1 MRTLYL
7 QRMPSL
13 VGRHAF
19 SGRRLFDEF
28 TAISEESLLS
38 FAVVEDDNAKSIHP
52 NVKRDFISKS
62 QCLRFNPNVIYIEG
76 GLFYLY
82 GDDWRWR
89 VTETLLKEL
98 VARGTVVIVADIDR
112 KKLHEEK
119 EPYRAAGDFLE
130 AYAQYSVADL
140 HENDSDEAVYGVD
153 ETSNW
158 KGSPQNVVCRVEK
171 MVVCDW
177 IRPIYDG
184 ISEILAVQPCCLTPS
199 QTIVASG
206 NCDTTGTLHL
216 DRWVDKRYYCPFAGA
231 AQHGIGYVVTIAAHV
246 SSDIL
251 LDRCPDNVRWLT
263 RLAAHLVTHASED
276 KRRQSSRYTSTHR
289 VFLSHRSIQKQL
301 VRDIAGQLGQR
312 NRFLAR

>member
-1 MRTLYL
+1 MRSKGARYHSFGSSAGPNIALEPTAYASGGGSPRAFGRKGRREMRTLYL

-13 VGRHAF
+13 VGRDAF

-112 KKLHEEK
+112 NYLHQQKK
-119 EPYRAAGDFLE
+119 PYRAAGDFLG
-130 AYAQYSVADL
+130 AYAQYSVAHL
-140 HENDSDEAVYGVD
+140 GEKNSEEAVYGID
-153 ETSNW
+153 ETSN
-158 KGSPQNVVCRVEK
+158 
-171 MVVCDW
+171 
-177 IRPIYDG
+177 
-184 ISEILAVQPCCLTPS
+184 
-199 QTIVASG
+199 
-206 NCDTTGTLHL
+206 
-216 DRWVDKRYYCPFAGA
+216 
-231 AQHGIGYVVTIAAHV
+231 
-246 SSDIL
+246 
-251 LDRCPDNVRWLT
+251 
-263 RLAAHLVTHASED
+263 
-276 KRRQSSRYTSTHR
+276 
-289 VFLSHRSIQKQL
+289 
-301 VRDIAGQLGQR
+301 
-312 NRFLAR
+312 